1 MKRFYLRYRDRISGL
16 WFVLP
21 ALLYM
26 VVMML
31 YPLVYNFIL
40 SFRNLTVMN
49 FKNNTSGFVGFENY
63 LSILNEVEFRQA
75 FIQTFWFTI
84 CCIVIQFCLG
94 FLLAVFLDSHFHVA
108 KPIRGTLL
116 VAWMIPIS
124 VTGLLFKYMF
134 LTEGGVIN
142 EFLTAL
148 AIVGP
153 GNPPGWLIDP
163 KLAMWAVIITNCWIG
178 IPFNMLLLTTGMSNI
193 PQDLY
198 ESASIDGC
206 NAVQKFFR
214 ITVPLLRASILS
226 VLMLGFI
233 YTFKVFDLVFM
244 MTKGGP
250 LNATEVLSTYSY
262 RQSFTL
268 FNFSVGSASAVIL
281 FVCLMTVGVFYLRL
295 IQKDEAM

>member
-1 MKRFYLRYRDRISGL
+1 MQKFLMRKRDQLTGL
-16 WFVLP
+16 VFVLP
-21 ALLYM
+21 AILYM
-26 VVMML
+26 LVLMV

-49 FKNNTSGFVGFENY
+49 FKNNAAVFIGFENY
-63 LSILNEVEFRQA
+63 LNIFRDREFQQA
-75 FIQTFWFTI
+75 FLQTLWFTLA
-84 CCIVIQFCLG
+84 CITVQFSIG
-94 FLLAVFLDSHFHVA
+94 FVLAVFFNAKFHLA
-108 KPIRGTLL
+108 KPVRGMML
-116 VAWMIPIS
+116 VAWMMPIS

-142 EFLTAL
+142 ELLKAL
-148 AIVGP
+148 SLLSGS
-153 GNPPGWLIDP
+153 PPGWLIDP

-193 PQDLY
+193 PADIY
-198 ESASIDGC
+198 ESAAIDGC
-206 NAVQKFFR
+206 NVFQKFFL
-214 ITVPLLRASILS
+214 ITVPMLKASILS

-250 LNATEVLSTYSY
+250 LNATEVVSTYSY

-268 FNFSVGSASAVIL
+268 FNFSVGSASAIIL

>member
-1 MKRFYLRYRDRISGL
+1 MQKFLMRKRDQLTGL
-16 WFVLP
+16 VFVLP
-21 ALLYM
+21 AILYM
-26 VVMML
+26 LVLMV

-49 FKNNTSGFVGFENY
+49 FKNNAAVFIGFENY
-63 LSILNEVEFRQA
+63 LNIFRDKDFQQA
-75 FIQTFWFTI
+75 LLQTLWFTLA
-84 CCIVIQFCLG
+84 CITVQFSIG
-94 FLLAVFLDSHFHVA
+94 FVLAVFFNAKFHLA
-108 KPIRGTLL
+108 KPVRGMML
-116 VAWMIPIS
+116 VAWMMPIS

-142 EFLTAL
+142 ELLKVFGLMF
-148 AIVGP
+148 GS
-153 GNPPGWLIDP
+153 PPGWLIDP

-193 PQDLY
+193 SADIY
-198 ESASIDGC
+198 ESAAIDGC
-206 NAVQKFFR
+206 TVFQKFFL
-214 ITVPLLRASILS
+214 ITVPMLKASILS

-233 YTFKVFDLVFM
+233 YTFKVFDLIFM

-250 LNATEVLSTYSY
+250 LNATEVVSTYSY

-268 FNFSVGSASAVIL
+268 FNFSVGSASAIIL
-281 FVCLMTVGVFYLRL
+281 FVCLMTVGVFYLRM